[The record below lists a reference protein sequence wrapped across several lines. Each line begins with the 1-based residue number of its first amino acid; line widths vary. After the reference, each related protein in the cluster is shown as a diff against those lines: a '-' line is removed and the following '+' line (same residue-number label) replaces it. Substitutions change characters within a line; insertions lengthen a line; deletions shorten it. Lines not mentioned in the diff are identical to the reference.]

1 MPQRNETLA
10 EKKNKSKKDE
20 SEVTPIDLYIGIFFD
35 GTNNNKYQV
44 MLGKLYRRKEIFE
57 KAKERLKEKVNNYLF
72 LRDFNKFDDRHSS
85 TKVQDIFNLPNLSK
99 RESWETNGSNEG
111 VLSEGELNFIY
122 GRNRNTIRSVNDV
135 LRLSRKEIETNYSG
149 VFTKSE
155 LEYLYFGY
163 GNINDSSDNSFD
175 TFVEKKSYSALGGEA
190 PNHLSAKPD
199 DAVERGTLRR
209 TAGNAALLQDTT
221 DEDDAKRLEDYK
233 GASAQG
239 TTYTNVAILESL
251 YKCENKSNNNNEII
265 EKHISIYIEGSGT
278 DMQLEA
284 KPFLIKFAGLALG
297 TGPSGVAAK
306 VRKASIIVQRLLDQH
321 IIDNVKEINFHFDL
335 YGFSRGSTC
344 ARVMAYVI
352 NPTKEEKYRI
362 DNDKNKKAKYK
373 LFTSKES
380 VFLPSEYGGKTLT
393 KEIRFM
399 GLFDTVSSIG
409 IIDKDHL
416 LYILAR
422 IIENRVNGENKLF
435 RKDIPTLWKH
445 IKSSI
450 LPVCTSFG
458 SIIDDSIG
466 RFVGEK
472 VGEYVTYKADE
483 KIDPI
488 IEEIKNHAKTKKH
501 PHADKNTDDVLV
513 IPEGNSF
520 YHKDNV
526 NDYGLWATKL
536 ANDVVHI
543 CAMDEFRRNFA
554 LVDIQSCIDKGNG
567 TEIFIPGCHT
577 DIGGGAS
584 IGMDSVKIVRTSEDR
599 FIPSFH
605 MHKKADL
612 TTVLNESKQNTTNGK
627 DQSVSTIMP
636 MTVDTLKTTGWLSKD
651 SMNKEERTTGDETY
665 YIKHK
670 DFVKLYRFVTP
681 GYSNVSLYYLYSRSK
696 DNFNPIPKSYHVP
709 SDLEDLLNQMSSI
722 CTAKKR
728 YFLYPR
734 NSQQY
739 YELRR
744 KYLHLSFNEL
754 DLGRT
759 SLSLVSDYDLSI
771 NKNSILSHAAD
782 NMLVNGPEYTE
793 IKQGTGKKVISRII
807 YSGVYQEN
815 DDSGETRKHMFD
827 YDESEPTQPEPV
839 QPRSGLHPLLSEDST
854 GFQEYDTSND
864 RIFISF
870 PDRYNKH

>member
-1 MPQRNETLA
+1 MPGHGEIDGLEVPKSNAGEQLA
-10 EKKNKSKKDE
+10 ST
-20 SEVTPIDLYIGIFFD
+20 VDLYIGIFFD

-57 KAKERLKEKVNNYLF
+57 KAKERLKEKLNNYLF
-72 LRDFNKFDDRHSS
+72 LRDFNKYDDRHTPS
-85 TKVQDIFNLPNLSK
+85 KVQDIFNLPNISK
-99 RESWETNGSNEG
+99 RESWETNGNNKG
-111 VLSEGELNFIY
+111 VFSQGELNFIY
-122 GRNRNTIRSVNDV
+122 GRNGNTIRSVNDV
-135 LRLSRKEIETNYSG
+135 LRLSRNEIETNYSG
-149 VFTKSE
+149 IFTKSE
-155 LEYLYFGY
+155 LEYLYYGY
-163 GNINDSSDNSFD
+163 GNINDTSDNSFD
-175 TFVEKKSYSALGGEA
+175 TFVEKKSYFALGGKD
-190 PNHLSAKPD
+190 PNNLTAKPD
-199 DAVERGTLRR
+199 DAVERGALHRL
-209 TAGNAALLQDTT
+209 AGNSALIQDTT
-221 DEDDAKRLEDYK
+221 DKDDAKRLEDYK

-251 YKCENKSNNNNEII
+251 YKCENKTNEGCVT

-284 KPFLIKFAGLALG
+284 KPLLIKFAGLSLG

-306 VRKASIIVQRLLDQH
+306 VRKASIMVQRLLDQH
-321 IIDNVKEINFHFDL
+321 IVDNIKEINFHFDL
-335 YGFSRGSTC
+335 FGFSRGSTC

-352 NPTKEEKYRI
+352 NPTNKEKNRI
-362 DNDKNKKAKYK
+362 DSDKNKKAKYK
-373 LFTSKES
+373 LFTSKETD
-380 VFLPSEYGGKTLT
+380 FLPSEYVGKTLT

-422 IIENRVNGENKLF
+422 IIENRINGENKLF
-435 RKDIPTLWKH
+435 RKDIPTLWNH

-450 LPVCTSFG
+450 LPVCASFG
-458 SIIDDSIG
+458 SIIDGNIG

-488 IEEIKNHAKTKKH
+488 IEEIKNYAKTKNH
-501 PHADKNTDDVLV
+501 PHADKNTEDVLV
-513 IPEGNSF
+513 IPEGSGF

-526 NDYGLWATKL
+526 KDYGLWATKL

-554 LVDIQSCIDKGNG
+554 LVDIQSCIEKGNG

-599 FIPSFH
+599 FIPTFH
-605 MHKKADL
+605 IHKKADL
-612 TTVLNESKQNTTNGK
+612 TTVLNESLQNTTNGK

-651 SMNKEERTTGDETY
+651 SMNKEERSTGDETY

-681 GYSNVSLYYLYSRSK
+681 GYSNVSLNYLYSRSK
-696 DNFNPIPKSYHVP
+696 DNFNLIPKSYHVP
-709 SDLEDLLNQMSSI
+709 SDLEDLLKQMTII
-722 CTAKKR
+722 CTEKKR
-728 YFLYPR
+728 YFIYPR
-734 NSQQY
+734 NNQQY

-759 SLSLVSDYDLSI
+759 SLSLVLDDDLSI
-771 NKNSILSHAAD
+771 NKNSIISHAAD
-782 NMLVNGPEYTE
+782 NKLVNGPEYTE
-793 IKQGTGKKVISRII
+793 VEQDTGKKVISRII
-807 YSGVYQEN
+807 YPGVYQEN
-815 DDSGETRKHMFD
+815 DNSGKTRKHMFD
-827 YDESEPTQPEPV
+827 YD
-839 QPRSGLHPLLSEDST
+839 
-854 GFQEYDTSND
+854 
-864 RIFISF
+864 
-870 PDRYNKH
+870 